1 MENLLFMEYIL
12 CVPLRGQL
20 HRGRYVNKSFDPRAT
35 PCGGTTMILSG
46 GAMTHDLDYFK
57 RVFVQAGFIRS
68 SNASGIMGLLGV
80 SASEKAGQL
89 LESLL
94 TQISEST
101 PQETRQQKF
110 HKFVEMLMR
119 EASTEDVGNRILH
132 SYGMWEGLEKQFV
145 VSPMIL
151 AMIYLLITDCQYR
164 ESSNSTCVE
173 KTYN

>member
-1 MENLLFMEYIL
+1 MGRFAAHAPNG
-12 CVPLRGQL
+12 CVQARAQGPRTGRG
-20 HRGRYVNKSFDPRAT
+20 HV
-35 PCGGTTMILSG
+35 
-46 GAMTHDLDYFK
+46 HDLDYFK
-57 RVFVQAGFIRS
+57 RMFVQAGFIRS
-68 SNASGIMGLLGV
+68 SNASDIMGLLGV

-151 AMIYLLITDCQYR
+151 AMIYLLITNNYCQYR
-164 ESSNSTCVE
+164 ESRNSTCVE

>member
-1 MENLLFMEYIL
+1 MLGSAWVALLRMRQMGAYNNLRFPRYA
-12 CVPLRGQL
+12 LRRN
-20 HRGRYVNKSFDPRAT
+20 HDDIV
-35 PCGGTTMILSG
+35 
-46 GAMTHDLDYFK
+46 GAMSHDLDYFK

-101 PQETRQQKF
+101 PQGTRQPKF

-132 SYGMWEGLEKQFV
+132 SYGMWEGLEKLPRF
-145 VSPMIL
+145 
-151 AMIYLLITDCQYR
+151 
-164 ESSNSTCVE
+164 
-173 KTYN
+173 

>member
-1 MENLLFMEYIL
+1 MRRNHDDI
-12 CVPLRGQL
+12 V
-20 HRGRYVNKSFDPRAT
+20 
-35 PCGGTTMILSG
+35 
-46 GAMTHDLDYFK
+46 GAMSHDLDFFK
-57 RVFVQAGFIRS
+57 RMFVQAGFIRS
-68 SNASGIMGLLGV
+68 SNASGIMGLYTRG
-80 SASEKAGQL
+80 SASEKSGQL

-151 AMIYLLITDCQYR
+151 AMIYLLITNCQYR
-164 ESSNSTCVE
+164 ESRNSTCVE

>member
-1 MENLLFMEYIL
+1 MISKVKKTYRKVISRGSFCCACAKWVCTSKFRTSSNLLQQQRMAE
-12 CVPLRGQL
+12 VPEINALRRN
-20 HRGRYVNKSFDPRAT
+20 HDDIV
-35 PCGGTTMILSG
+35 
-46 GAMTHDLDYFK
+46 GAMSHDLDYFK

-94 TQISEST
+94 TQISQST
-101 PQETRQQKF
+101 PQETRKQKF

-119 EASTEDVGNRILH
+119 EASTEDVNRILH

-145 VSPMIL
+145 VSHDFSDDIF
-151 AMIYLLITDCQYR
+151 T
-164 ESSNSTCVE
+164 
-173 KTYN
+173 